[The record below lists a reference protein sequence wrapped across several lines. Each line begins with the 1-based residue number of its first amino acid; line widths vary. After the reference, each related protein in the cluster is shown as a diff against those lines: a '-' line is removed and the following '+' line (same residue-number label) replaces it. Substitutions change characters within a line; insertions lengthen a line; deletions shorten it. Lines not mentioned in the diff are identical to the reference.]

1 MNFKL
6 IRLGASAG
14 LIGSTFPL
22 ALVWTSTFL
31 EKTFSWSRD
40 PLSDIGVSSY
50 GWLFNSAVLLSG
62 LLGLI
67 FVIGLLKYLGKTH
80 LALVGTALFGLGNLG
95 LALVGVFTEHSGM
108 THAFVALM
116 YFLLTPLGAV
126 CLGLTKKDHRFVR
139 IGLPIGVAALLAII
153 GLPIA
158 FSALNLQVGFSV
170 PEFLESFVL
179 SIWVFVLS
187 LRMIK

>member
-1 MNFKL
+1 MKSKL
-6 IRLGASAG
+6 IRLGATAG
-14 LIGSTFPL
+14 LVGSTFPL
-22 ALVWTSTFL
+22 ALILASTFL
-31 EKTFSWSRD
+31 EKTFSWSND
-40 PLSDIGVSSY
+40 PLSDIGVSSF
-50 GWLFNSAVLLSG
+50 GWLFNSAVFLSG

-80 LALVGTALFGLGNLG
+80 LVIVGTALFGLGNLG
-95 LALVGVFTEHSGM
+95 LALVGVFTEHSGV

-126 CLGLTKKDHRFVR
+126 YLSLTKKDNRFVR
-139 IGLPIGVAALLAII
+139 MGLPVGVAALLVII

-170 PEFLESFVL
+170 PEFLEGLFL
-179 SIWVFVLS
+179 SIWVFLLS
-187 LRMIK
+187 LQTIK